1 MTTRVRRTSFAHG
14 QVFFRIFPRDRF
26 QTLQTLVLVVVRDDG
41 FEQRPGVIC
50 HPYGMIWSLHGMIW
64 SFYGMIRGIDGMIW
78 SFYGMI
84 WSLSGM
90 IWSFYGMIW
99 SLWDAFFARFLG
111 MSCKIMF
118 ERKG

>member
-41 FEQRPGVIC
+41 FEQRPDVIC
-50 HPYGMIWSLHGMIW
+50 HPYGMIW

-84 WSLSGM
+84 WSL
-90 IWSFYGMIW
+90 YGMIW
-99 SLWDAFFARFLG
+99 SLYGMIWSLYGMIFGMWDAFFARFLG